1 MRIMSMLTCA
11 TPRLS
16 ALCAIIQLCELITGE
31 RGSSRSAIKAG
42 QKQENPASA
51 FRGWLKSLVNALTA
65 TRPKKDIST
74 CKFTKF

>member
-51 FRGWLKSLVNALTA
+51 FRVAQVSGECAHGNAS
-65 TRPKKDIST
+65 KKDIST